1 MDEQLTDD
9 ESQPLPKDKAEL
21 MERIQLARGRLLETI
36 DQLSDEQLIAPGPP
50 DGWSVK
56 DHLSHVAIWERSLE
70 ALLQGRPR
78 YAAMNVDEQTYLRSE
93 DALNALIFQHNKGRS
108 LAEALAGFEQAHN
121 DLLGVLAGLTDADLL
136 KTYSHYQPDEPGR
149 DSGAPIVGWIAGN
162 SYEHYAEHQAWVE
175 ALAG

>member
-21 MERIQLARGRLLETI
+21 LERIQLGRAALEATI
-36 DQLSDEQLIAPGPP
+36 GRLSDEQLVEPGPP

-56 DHLSHVAIWERSLE
+56 DHLFHVAAWERSLP

-78 YAAMNVDEQTYLRSE
+78 YAAMNVDEKTYVRSE
-93 DALNALIFQHNKGRS
+93 EALNALIFQHNKGRS
-108 LAEALAGFEQAHN
+108 LSEALADFEQAHQ
-121 DLLGVLAGLTDADLL
+121 DLLGVLAGLTDADLFR
-136 KTYSHYQPDEPGR
+136 TYSQYQPDEPGE

-175 ALAG
+175 VLAG